1 MILPFMILSLWL
13 LLQRSDSMTDREA
26 YIALN
31 RMEGVGPATV
41 RALIDALGSPS
52 AVFDPEVTGFQSVEK
67 IGPKLSES
75 ILAQR
80 NRVDPQA
87 EIEKAESLGIR
98 IITSLDVEYPDALK
112 AIYDPPLAL
121 YVRGALLPKDRHALG
136 MVGSRKCTHYGLS
149 VADRLSYQLAQTGFT
164 VVSGLARGIDSAAH
178 EGALKAKGRTIAV
191 LGSAIDQLYPPENA
205 ELADAIAQSGAVI
218 SEYPLGRQAD
228 RMTFPYRNRIISG
241 LSMGIIVVE
250 SGAKSG
256 SLHTADAAT
265 EQGRSVFAVPGRIDS
280 PASKGTNR
288 LIKNG
293 AKLVDNV
300 GDILEEFELLVPPG
314 LFEKPQKA
322 ASARPEVPL
331 SKEEQVLVK
340 ALWEEAL
347 DVDSLARAAG
357 LPIYKVS
364 ALLIGLEMKRV
375 VKMLP
380 GRIVELAEDLRG

>member
-1 MILPFMILSLWL
+1 
-13 LLQRSDSMTDREA
+13 MTDREA

-31 RMEGVGPATV
+31 MIEGLGPVTV
-41 RALIDALGSPS
+41 RALIDVLGSPS
-52 AVFDPEVTGFQSVEK
+52 AVFDPERTGFQSVK
-67 IGPKLSES
+67 KVGPKLSEA
-75 ILAQR
+75 ILVQR
-80 NRVDPQA
+80 DQVDPQA
-87 EIEKAESLGIR
+87 EIEKAKSLGIR
-98 IITSLDVEYPDALK
+98 IITPLDVEYPAALK
-112 AIYDPPLAL
+112 EIYDPPLAL
-121 YVRGALLPKDRHALG
+121 YVRGSFIPKDRHALG

-300 GDILEEFELLVPPG
+300 SDILEEFELLVPPG
-314 LFEKPQKA
+314 LFEKPQNVP
-322 ASARPEVPL
+322 SARPEVPL
-331 SKEEQVLVK
+331 SEDEQVLVK

-357 LPIYKVS
+357 LPIAKVS